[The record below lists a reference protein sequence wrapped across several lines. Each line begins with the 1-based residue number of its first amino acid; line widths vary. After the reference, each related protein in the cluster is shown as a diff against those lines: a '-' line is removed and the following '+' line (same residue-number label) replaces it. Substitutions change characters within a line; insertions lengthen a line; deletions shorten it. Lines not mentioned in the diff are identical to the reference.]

1 MPRSPG
7 IVLALRCGPVPSLS
21 TCMRPRG
28 TLIQAIE
35 AHLASHPLAAD
46 SAAGV
51 ARWWLGGQGVV
62 ASPRE
67 TEIALAALVRR
78 RRLRRVRL
86 ADGNTLYCGSAET
99 RDPQPPWRM

>member
-1 MPRSPG
+1 
-7 IVLALRCGPVPSLS
+7 
-21 TCMRPRG
+21 MRTRG
-28 TLIQAIE
+28 TLIRAIE

-67 TEIALAALVRR
+67 TELALATLVRR

-86 ADGNTLYCGSAET
+86 ADGNTLYCGSAASG
-99 RDPQPPWRM
+99 DPQARWRM